1 MINEH
6 ILKDFGARIRQ
17 LRVDKDMSQE
27 KLSFAT
33 GFHRTYIGMTE
44 RGERNISLT
53 NIAVYAKVFEMTI
66 SELMDFKSINPEH
79 NHNSYKLKSEE

>member
-6 ILKDFGARIRQ
+6 LLKEFGARIRQ
-17 LRVDKDMSQE
+17 LRIEKDMSQE

-44 RGERNISLT
+44 RGERNISLS
-53 NIAVYAKVFEMTI
+53 NIAVYAKVFNMTL
-66 SELMDFKSINPEH
+66 SELMDFSSVNPEH
-79 NHNSYKLKSEE
+79 SFEKYKLKSEE